1 MKLREKDIASTKS
14 GHCRLFGG
22 KLHFVQKNARVCP
35 LFLIGFLF
43 YDKIAVNDNDFHYTY
58 IMDRIGRK
66 LSMLRRFFAYY
77 KPYKKLFILDF
88 SCAILA
94 ALLELAFPLAVNR
107 VVDDLLPSGNW
118 KWILYACIGLLGIYV
133 FSSAL
138 HYVVTYWGHKLGINI
153 ESDMRKQLFDRVQKL
168 SFRFFDN
175 NKTGH
180 LVSRMT
186 NDLMDIGEIAHHG
199 PEDLFIA
206 LMTLTGAFAIMLS
219 INWQLALM
227 TFVIIPLMIYL
238 SLHFS
243 RKMSAAFNRMF
254 SDIADYNARVENN
267 VSGIRVVQAFANEKH
282 EMKRFAENNG
292 RFRLTKLVAYRVM
305 AWNSS
310 ISFILMKLIS
320 LFVLVC
326 GTWFVIQGDM
336 SYGEFIAFVM
346 LSNVFLSPINQINS
360 VIETYPK
367 GIAGFKRYLEL
378 LETEPDIDDAPD
390 AVRMNSLKGDIH
402 FDNVTFGYENKEK
415 VLQGLNLTVRAGE
428 TVALVG
434 PSGAGKT
441 TLCSLLPRFY
451 DVDEGAITIDN
462 VDLRQMTLESLRANI
477 GIVQQDVF
485 LFDGTIRENIA
496 YGKLGASEE
505 EIMQAARQAQLEEL
519 VLSQPEGLDTFIG
532 ERGVKLSGGQKQ
544 RLSIARMFLKN
555 PPILILDEATSAL
568 DTETEAAIQ
577 LALAE
582 LSRGRTTLVIAHRL
596 ATIKNADRIV
606 VVAEHGI
613 AEQGKHDELMQMRGS
628 YSRLHQAQFG
638 A

>member
-1 MKLREKDIASTKS
+1 
-14 GHCRLFGG
+14 
-22 KLHFVQKNARVCP
+22 
-35 LFLIGFLF
+35 
-43 YDKIAVNDNDFHYTY
+43 
-58 IMDRIGRK
+58 
-66 LSMLRRFFAYY
+66 MLRRFLAYY
-77 KPYKKLFILDF
+77 RPYKGLFILDF
-88 SCAILA
+88 TCAIFA

-107 VVDDLLPSGNW
+107 VVDDLLPSGEW
-118 KWILYACIGLLGIYV
+118 SWILYGCLALLGIYII
-133 FSSAL
+133 SAGL
-138 HYVVTYWGHKLGINI
+138 HYVVTYWGHMLGINI
-153 ESDMRKQLFDRVQKL
+153 ETDMRKKLFDRVQKL

-206 LMTLTGAFAIMLS
+206 LMTLAGAFGIMLG
-219 INWQLALM
+219 INWQLAVM
-227 TFVIIPLMIYL
+227 TFIIVPLMIYL
-238 SLHFS
+238 SLYFS
-243 RKMSAAFNRMF
+243 RKMSRAFNRMF

-282 EMKRFAENNG
+282 EMKLFKNNNE
-292 RFRLTKLVAYRVM
+292 RFRVTKLIAYRIM

-310 ISFILMKLIS
+310 ISFVLMKLVS

-326 GTWFVIQGDM
+326 GTWFVIEDQM
-336 SYGEFIAFVM
+336 TYGEFIAFVM
-346 LSNVFLSPINQINS
+346 LSNVFLGPIKQINS

-367 GIAGFKRYLEL
+367 GIAGFRRYLEL

-390 AVRMNSLKGDIH
+390 AQDVADLKGDIR
-402 FDNVTFGYENKEK
+402 FEGVSFGYENKEQ
-415 VLQGLNLTVRAGE
+415 VLQDVDLSIKAGE

-451 DVDEGAITIDN
+451 DIEAGSITIDGI
-462 VDLRQMTLESLRANI
+462 DIGRMKLESLRSHI
-477 GIVQQDVF
+477 GIVQQDIF
-485 LFDGTIRENIA
+485 LFDGTIRDNIV
-496 YGKLGASEE
+496 YGKLGASED
-505 EIMQAARQAQLEEL
+505 EIWEAARRAQLEEL
-519 VLSQPEGLDTFIG
+519 ILSQPDGMDTLIG

-544 RLSIARMFLKN
+544 RMSIARMFLKN

-577 LALAE
+577 QSLTE

-606 VVAEHGI
+606 VVADQGI
-613 AEQGKHDELMQMRGS
+613 AEQGNHDQLLKAEGA
-628 YSRLHQAQFG
+628 YSRLHRAQFG

>member
-1 MKLREKDIASTKS
+1 
-14 GHCRLFGG
+14 
-22 KLHFVQKNARVCP
+22 
-35 LFLIGFLF
+35 
-43 YDKIAVNDNDFHYTY
+43 
-58 IMDRIGRK
+58 
-66 LSMLRRFFAYY
+66 MLKRFFEYY
-77 KPYKKLFILDF
+77 RPYRTLFIIDF
-88 SCAILA
+88 TCAILA

-118 KWILYACIGLLGIYV
+118 KWILFACLALLAIYV
-133 FSSAL
+133 VSAGL
-138 HYVVTYWGHKLGINI
+138 NYVVTYWGHKLGINI
-153 ESDMRKQLFDRVQKL
+153 ESDMRKKLFDRVQKQ

-206 LMTLTGAFAIMLS
+206 LMTLGGAFGIMLS
-219 INWQLALM
+219 INWKLAVL
-227 TFVIIPLMIYL
+227 TFIIVPLMIYL
-238 SLHFS
+238 SLYFS
-243 RKMSAAFNRMF
+243 RKMNAAFHRMF
-254 SDIADYNARVENN
+254 SDIADYNARIENN
-267 VSGIRVVQAFANEKH
+267 VSGIRVVQAFSNEAH
-282 EMKRFAENNG
+282 EMERFAENNG
-292 RFRLTKLVAYRVM
+292 RFRKTKLIAYRIM

-310 ISFILMKLIS
+310 ISFILMKLVS

-326 GTWFVIQGDM
+326 GTWFVIEGQM

-346 LSNVFLSPINQINS
+346 LSNVFLAPIKQINS

-367 GIAGFKRYLEL
+367 GIAGFRRYLDL
-378 LETEPDIDDAPD
+378 LESESDVEDLPGAKT
-390 AVRMNSLKGDIH
+390 VKHLKGDIQ
-402 FDNVTFGYENKEK
+402 FEGVTFGYENKDK
-415 VLQGLNLTVRAGE
+415 VLHRVDLSIHAGE

-451 DVDEGAITIDN
+451 DVEEGSITIDGM
-462 VDLRQMTLESLRANI
+462 DIREMKLDSLRSMI

-485 LFDGTIRENIA
+485 LFNGTIRENIA
-496 YGKLGASEE
+496 YGKLDASEN
-505 EIMQAARQAQLEEL
+505 EIWDAARRAQIEEL
-519 VLSQPEGLDTFIG
+519 VRSYSEGLDTMIG

-577 LALAE
+577 QALTE
-582 LSRGRTTLVIAHRL
+582 LSQGRTTLVIAHRL
-596 ATIKNADRIV
+596 ATIKNADRII
-606 VVAEHGI
+606 VVADQGI
-613 AEQGKHDELMQMRGS
+613 AEQGKHEELMAVKGA
-628 YSRLHQAQFG
+628 YSRLHQAQYG
-638 A
+638 T